1 MLNTE
6 ALTSE
11 LRNVFEEKQ
20 ALAIVKVVTK
30 AVAESQQELV
40 KAKDFNELKEI
51 IKQIG
56 EKINELAGAQQG
68 TEKRV
73 GELANAQQETEKR
86 VGKLAEIAQ
95 RTEERMEELARAQ
108 QRTEERMEELARAQQ
123 RTEERMEELAR
134 AQHSTEERMEELAQ
148 AIKSL
153 TEVEK
158 DTREQLGGLSKSMGY
173 ALENEAFRFLPVY
186 FQNLGLEITEK
197 FIRTEIDG
205 EEINLFARG
214 RKNGKEVIIVGE
226 SDLRLTKAWK
236 KIEQIERKVAVVQK
250 NFPDAEIVKVL
261 VTHYAKPAVAEK
273 IKEKGII
280 LLPSYEWI

>member
-86 VGKLAEIAQ
+86 VGKLAEIA
-95 RTEERMEELARAQ
+95 

>member
-1 MLNTE
+1 MFNTE
-6 ALTSE
+6 ALTNE

-20 ALAIVKVVTK
+20 ALALVKVVTK
-30 AVAESQQELV
+30 AIAESQQELV

-51 IKQIG
+51 TKQIG
-56 EKINELAGAQQG
+56 EKINELANAQQR
-68 TEKRV
+68 TEVRM
-73 GELANAQQETEKR
+73 GELANAQQ
-86 VGKLAEIAQ
+86 
-95 RTEERMEELARAQ
+95 RTEVRMGELANAQ
-108 QRTEERMEELARAQQ
+108 QRTEVRMG
-123 RTEERMEELAR
+123 
-134 AQHSTEERMEELAQ
+134 ELAQ

-186 FQNLGLEITEK
+186 LQNLGLEITEK

-214 RKNGKEVIIVGE
+214 KKNGKEVIIIGE

-250 NFPDAEIVKVL
+250 NFPGVDIIKVL

-280 LLPSYEWI
+280 LLHSYEWV

>member
-1 MLNTE
+1 MFNTE
-6 ALTSE
+6 ALTNE

-20 ALAIVKVVTK
+20 ALALVKVVTK
-30 AVAESQQELV
+30 AIAESQQELV

-51 IKQIG
+51 TKQIG
-56 EKINELAGAQQG
+56 EKINELA
-68 TEKRV
+68 
-73 GELANAQQETEKR
+73 N
-86 VGKLAEIAQ
+86 
-95 RTEERMEELARAQ
+95 AQ
-108 QRTEERMEELARAQQ
+108 QRTEVRMG
-123 RTEERMEELAR
+123 
-134 AQHSTEERMEELAQ
+134 ELAQ

-186 FQNLGLEITEK
+186 LQNLGLEITEK

-214 RKNGKEVIIVGE
+214 KKNGKEVIIIGE

-250 NFPDAEIVKVL
+250 NFPGVDIIKVL

-280 LLPSYEWI
+280 LLHSYEWV

>member
-108 QRTEERMEELARAQQ
+108 QK
-123 RTEERMEELAR
+123 
-134 AQHSTEERMEELAQ
+134 TEERMEELAQ